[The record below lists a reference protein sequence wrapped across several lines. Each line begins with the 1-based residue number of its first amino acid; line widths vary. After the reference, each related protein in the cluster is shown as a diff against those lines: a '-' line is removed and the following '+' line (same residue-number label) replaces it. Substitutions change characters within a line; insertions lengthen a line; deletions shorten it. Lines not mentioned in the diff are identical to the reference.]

1 MNIGDTVKA
10 NITENV
16 LNPTW
21 VNGVIISIY
30 ITPKTNFYLIY
41 LENGEYTTLEEQY
54 IQSV

>member
-10 NITENV
+10 NITKNV